1 MGFSFKAHHF
11 GLLQKNLPVARPFYL
26 YLPTALPATLSH

>member
-26 YLPTALPATLSH
+26 PTALPATLSH